1 MPRLEARRVIV
12 TGGGES
18 AVTGWTPLQSN
29 ESEMRELSDEEN
41 TYFLAPL
48 VVREAPLFF
57 GGLDEYD
64 ETSDERD
71 QIKVLTF
78 LVVCLWC
85 WQ

>member
-1 MPRLEARRVIV
+1 
-12 TGGGES
+12 
-18 AVTGWTPLQSN
+18 
-29 ESEMRELSDEEN
+29 MRELSDEEN
-41 TYFLAPL
+41 TYFLATL